1 MLSSLSI
8 RLWSCWGELVL
19 ILSCRCGH
27 IPVALLG
34 GATARVGD
42 PSGKSK
48 ERPVLDDETIARNSD
63 GIGEILAKIL
73 EVFNLQG
80 FVLLRKQ
87 EYLMSGMLCL
97 CDIQCRILVLHLIIW
112 HNVGRCTRMRIQ
124 KLLLLIITI
133 GGRNFPCWIS

>member
-1 MLSSLSI
+1 MLVLRNLSVQ
-8 RLWSCWGELVL
+8 LWSCWGELVL

-48 ERPVLDDETIARNSD
+48 ERPVLDDETIARNSN

-73 EVFNLQG
+73 EVLFRVSCRFSNS
-80 FVLLRKQ
+80 FKQ
-87 EYLMSGMLCL
+87 QEDLMYGMMYL
-97 CDIQCRILVLHLIIW
+97 CDI
-112 HNVGRCTRMRIQ
+112 
-124 KLLLLIITI
+124 
-133 GGRNFPCWIS
+133 